1 MTIDP
6 ALVAPA
12 RTAVLTMEMQRG
24 IVGDLAKVPTTA
36 GAASRSGIAGPLA
49 ALLGA
54 ARAAGARVVHCTVS
68 FRPDRA
74 GTFRNVPMVNR
85 FLDADPDHLTIGT
98 PQVEVLPVLLDAEH
112 DLESMRHHGMG
123 PFTGTTLDPLLRA
136 LRTATIVATG
146 VSLNRGV
153 TAMTLEALG
162 CGYHVVIPTDCVVGY
177 PDEYAQ
183 AVLEHGLAPVAHL
196 TTSAELAAAWA
207 R

>member
-1 MTIDP
+1 MTID
-6 ALVAPA
+6 ADLVAPA
-12 RTAVLTMEMQRG
+12 HTAVLTMEMQRG

-36 GAASRSGIAGPLA
+36 GAVATSGVAGPLA
-49 ALLGA
+49 ELLGA
-54 ARAAGARVVHCTVS
+54 ARRAGARVVHCTVS

-74 GTFRNVPMVNR
+74 GTYRNVPMINR
-85 FLDADPDHLTIGT
+85 FLDADPDHLTVST
-98 PQVEVLPVLLDAEH
+98 PQVEVLPELRDPEH

-136 LRTATIVATG
+136 LGTATIVATG

-162 CGYHVVIPTDCVVGY
+162 YGYHVVIPTDCVVGY
-177 PDEYAQ
+177 PAEYAA

-196 TTSAELAAAWA
+196 TTGAELAAAWKV
-207 R
+207 